1 MNGKIPFVFSSVC
14 FWGLWLCWAAVRNN
28 YKVDVVCTSFG
39 PIRGPSCPTQ
49 GNRGIFSLSIIHYN
63 SPLFKL
69 QLGSSDTLWGNYI
82 SHSKPLGNYVVCRS
96 CNLQN
101 TLWRQRE
108 EMELGKCFF
117 FCTGAHT
124 LWEFYSTNSSQCK
137 SFLNTK
143 EPFYCVKQDNFK
155 ISWFVSM

>member
-14 FWGLWLCWAAVRNN
+14 FWGLRLCWAAVRNN

-101 TLWRQRE
+101 TLWRQGGNGAWKVLLFLHWSSYT
-108 EMELGKCFF
+108 MGILLNKLITMQELPKYK
-117 FCTGAHT
+117 GAI
-124 LWEFYSTNSSQCK
+124 LLCK
-137 SFLNTK
+137 TR
-143 EPFYCVKQDNFK
+143 
-155 ISWFVSM
+155 